1 MSLPSPKN
9 PSPDNTPKL
18 QDTVTP
24 SNHGTPPPT
33 QAVLDMNFP
42 GCAAPPAPILPAPSF
57 QEFSRNSNDPTSATT
72 KEIVNT
78 LEKALT
84 STKRTWE
91 ETGEIP
97 KDEEIKIHQ
106 SSTKIHPP
114 TTSTASKQPTRKKP
128 KTRKGNSVKPVDLLN
143 PKPNSSPTITGPI
156 GSDQTAPPS
165 QPAPDV
171 SSGQPSESTLKD
183 VQHFLDK
190 QHQHSEIPA
199 GDQGQTN
206 APADPLLDP
215 SSVPPPNPLSEPVPP
230 EQEPPTS
237 IPTSLLPSPHPPSQ
251 TPGVPSASTSS
262 LPHGNQPPQ
271 TPSDVPPQPTTSSES
286 AVPTTNNPLEAG
298 DKLPNNTSTPLT
310 NSNLTIIK
318 SVDVRIKLVKLHQEL
333 DGVKPNWNKYQD
345 MWKSLSKLV
354 QFQARSMET
363 EAPHNPDFHFARTS
377 CSYSLW
383 IKNISSLAPEFLGPS
398 TNEQWYCPDII
409 DFPLLSRFLNKDE
422 KLQPH
427 EIISPFVKTTHPEST
442 LVRFLVRL
450 QNPPANFTSSWA
462 KIVAAS
468 IELMAENLY
477 KPPPPETAEDDD
489 EITQAVQVLD
499 HLENMKNSSSTFDS
513 TDENIPTAE
522 SDVIPRSHSV
532 DVLHTFCNM
541 IIDVFMG
548 YVIFQT
554 HGLSQQPL
562 TGTQRKKVS
571 RATRSSTKKL
581 GDSAALTTRPQGD
594 SSLTDQKDESGKRLR
609 AHQSRQ
615 NFQPLIYFLLAG
627 VRGLFISSRDHRT
640 APVSECMSFVQAMSI
655 IMDNSVA
662 QHTPEE
668 PIWKNLS
675 AYIVR
680 LFQPAFQSPNKI
692 STLHKPPTRTELAE
706 AITTD
711 FLKHWQHK
719 QPTSPFLIPHSSSQI
734 TEK

>member
-1 MSLPSPKN
+1 MTLPSPKN

-42 GCAAPPAPILPAPSF
+42 GCAAPPAPILPAP
-57 QEFSRNSNDPTSATT
+57 
-72 KEIVNT
+72 
-78 LEKALT
+78 
-84 STKRTWE
+84 
-91 ETGEIP
+91 
-97 KDEEIKIHQ
+97 

-171 SSGQPSESTLKD
+171 SSGQPAESTLKD
-183 VQHFLDK
+183 VQHFSDK
-190 QHQHSEIPA
+190 QHQHSDIPA

-298 DKLPNNTSTPLT
+298 DKLPNDTSTPLT

-354 QFQARSMET
+354 QFRARSMET

-427 EIISPFVKTTHPEST
+427 EIISPFVKTPHPEST

-477 KPPPPETAEDDD
+477 KPPPPETAEDDN

-499 HLENMKNSSSTFDS
+499 HLENMKNSSSTFNS

-581 GDSAALTTRPQGD
+581 GNSAALTTRPQGD
-594 SSLTDQKDESGKRLR
+594 SSLTDQKDESAKRLR

-627 VRGLFISSRDHRT
+627 NVNNHGQLGG
-640 APVSECMSFVQAMSI
+640 
-655 IMDNSVA
+655 
-662 QHTPEE
+662 
-668 PIWKNLS
+668 
-675 AYIVR
+675 
-680 LFQPAFQSPNKI
+680 
-692 STLHKPPTRTELAE
+692 PT
-706 AITTD
+706 
-711 FLKHWQHK
+711 H
-719 QPTSPFLIPHSSSQI
+719 P
-734 TEK
+734 

>member
-1 MSLPSPKN
+1 
-9 PSPDNTPKL
+9 
-18 QDTVTP
+18 
-24 SNHGTPPPT
+24 
-33 QAVLDMNFP
+33 MNFP
-42 GCAAPPAPILPAPSF
+42 SCAAPPAPILPAPLF
-57 QEFSRNSNDPTSATT
+57 QEFSRNSNNPTLAAPLNPSEPILDMEIQQIKSEEFNQKLNEAKQATLILRCLKLPKTT

-84 STKRTWE
+84 STKGSGYFSSTLSLTIITSQLTFHTHSIAAWE
-91 ETGEIP
+91 ETGEILE
-97 KDEEIKIHQ
+97 DEEIKIHQ

-128 KTRKGNSVKPVDLLN
+128 KARKGNSVKPFNLLN

-156 GSDQTAPPS
+156 GSDQTAPPP

-171 SSGQPSESTLKD
+171 SSGQPAESTLKD
-183 VQHFLDK
+183 IQHFSDK

-206 APADPLLDP
+206 TPADQLLDP

-230 EQEPPTS
+230 KQEPPTS

-251 TPGVPSASTSS
+251 TPGVPSASMSS
-262 LPHGNQPPQ
+262 LPHRNQPPQ
-271 TPSDVPPQPTTSSES
+271 TPSDVPPQPTTNSES
-286 AVPTTNNPLEAG
+286 ALPTTNNPLEAG

-310 NSNLTIIK
+310 NSKLLIIK

-333 DGVKPNWNKYQD
+333 DGVKPNWNK
-345 MWKSLSKLV
+345 
-354 QFQARSMET
+354 
-363 EAPHNPDFHFARTS
+363 TS

-398 TNEQWYCPDII
+398 TNEQWYCPDITN
-409 DFPLLSRFLNKDE
+409 FPLLSRFSNKDE

-427 EIISPFVKTTHPEST
+427 EIISPFVKTPHPEST

-477 KPPPPETAEDDD
+477 KPPPPETTEDDNK
-489 EITQAVQVLD
+489 ITQAV
-499 HLENMKNSSSTFDS
+499 
-513 TDENIPTAE
+513 
-522 SDVIPRSHSV
+522 
-532 DVLHTFCNM
+532 
-541 IIDVFMG
+541 
-548 YVIFQT
+548 
-554 HGLSQQPL
+554 
-562 TGTQRKKVS
+562 QRKKVS
-571 RATRSSTKKL
+571 RTTQSSTKKL

-594 SSLTDQKDESGKRLR
+594 SSLTDQKDELAKRLR
-609 AHQSRQ
+609 AIQLRQ

-627 VRGLFISSRDHRT
+627 VRGLFIASRDHRT
-640 APVSECMSFVQAMSI
+640 APVSECMSFVQAMLI
-655 IMDNSVA
+655 IMDNLVA

-675 AYIVR
+675 SYIFR

-692 STLHKPPTRTELAE
+692 STLHKPPTQTELAK

-711 FLKHWQHK
+711 SLEHWQHK
-719 QPTSPFLIPHSSSQI
+719 QTTSPFLIPHSFSQI

>member
-1 MSLPSPKN
+1 MTLPSPKN
-9 PSPDNTPKL
+9 PSADNTPKL

-42 GCAAPPAPILPAPSF
+42 GF
-57 QEFSRNSNDPTSATT
+57 
-72 KEIVNT
+72 
-78 LEKALT
+78 
-84 STKRTWE
+84 
-91 ETGEIP
+91 
-97 KDEEIKIHQ
+97 
-106 SSTKIHPP
+106 
-114 TTSTASKQPTRKKP
+114 
-128 KTRKGNSVKPVDLLN
+128 
-143 PKPNSSPTITGPI
+143 TGPI
-156 GSDQTAPPS
+156 GSDPTAPPP
-165 QPAPDV
+165 QPAPNV
-171 SSGQPSESTLKD
+171 SSGQPAESILND
-183 VQHFLDK
+183 VQHSLEK

-199 GDQGQTN
+199 SDKGQTN

-215 SSVPPPNPLSEPVPP
+215 SSVPPPNPLSELVPP
-230 EQEPPTS
+230 KQERLNS

-251 TPGVPSASTSS
+251 TPGGPSASTSS
-262 LPHGNQPPQ
+262 LPHKNKPPQ
-271 TPSDVPPQPTTSSES
+271 TPSNVPPQPTTNSES
-286 AVPTTNNPLEAG
+286 AAPTTNNPLETG

-318 SVDVRIKLVKLHQEL
+318 LVDVRIKLVKLHQEL

-354 QFQARSMET
+354 QFRARSMET
-363 EAPHNPDFHFARTS
+363 KAPQSPDFHFARTS
-377 CSYSLW
+377 FLYSLW

-398 TNEQWYCPDII
+398 TNEQWDCPNII
-409 DFPLLSRFLNKDE
+409 DFPLLSRFSNKDE
-422 KLQPH
+422 NLQPH
-427 EIISPFVKTTHPEST
+427 EIISPFVKTPHPEST
-442 LVRFLVRL
+442 LVRFLVWL
-450 QNPPANFTSSWA
+450 QNPPANFISSWA

-477 KPPPPETAEDDD
+477 KPPPPETAEDED

-499 HLENMKNSSSTFDS
+499 HLENLKNSSSTFNS
-513 TDENIPTAE
+513 TDQNIPTTE

-532 DVLHTFCNM
+532 NVLHTFCNM

-562 TGTQRKKVS
+562 TGTQRKKIS
-571 RATRSSTKKL
+571 RTTQSSTKKP
-581 GDSAALTTRPQGD
+581 GDSVALTTRTKED
-594 SSLTDQKDESGKRLR
+594 SSLTDQKDESAKRLQ
-609 AHQSRQ
+609 AIQSRQ

-627 VRGLFISSRDHRT
+627 VQGLFIASRDHRT
-640 APVSECMSFVQAMSI
+640 APVLECMSFVQAMSI

-692 STLHKPPTRTELAE
+692 STLHKPPTWTELAE

-711 FLKHWQHK
+711 FLKQWQHK
-719 QPTSPFLIPHSSSQI
+719 QPTSPFLISHSSSQI
-734 TEK
+734 TDK

>member
-1 MSLPSPKN
+1 MTLPSPKN

-33 QAVLDMNFP
+33 
-42 GCAAPPAPILPAPSF
+42 
-57 QEFSRNSNDPTSATT
+57 
-72 KEIVNT
+72 
-78 LEKALT
+78 
-84 STKRTWE
+84 WE

-97 KDEEIKIHQ
+97 EDEEIKIHQ

-143 PKPNSSPTITGPI
+143 PKPDSSPTITGPI

-171 SSGQPSESTLKD
+171 SSGQPAESTLKD

-230 EQEPPTS
+230 KQEPTTS

-354 QFQARSMET
+354 Q
-363 EAPHNPDFHFARTS
+363 TS

-427 EIISPFVKTTHPEST
+427 EIISPFVKTPHPEST

-468 IELMAENLY
+468 IKLMAENLY
-477 KPPPPETAEDDD
+477 KPPPPETAEDDN

-581 GDSAALTTRPQGD
+581 GDSAALTTRTQGD
-594 SSLTDQKDESGKRLR
+594 SSLTDQKDELAKRLR

-627 VRGLFISSRDHRT
+627 VWGLFISSRDHRT

-675 AYIVR
+675 AYIVQ

-692 STLHKPPTRTELAE
+692 STLHKPPTWTELAK
-706 AITTD
+706 AITTN